1 MSPDNYEM
9 STKDVL
15 GGLIGGLED
24 NSFAEA
30 MKNISN
36 EIDEYLE
43 KVPEEDK
50 NETIEVG
57 TIDGYDVKTK
67 KTIITGSVG
76 GKDAELHIEQTKVIG
91 KCIVVICIQVFI
103 VQIVL
108 SPVSYG
114 KSAPSNGTEED
125 EGPRNSSTNPGRK
138 STVGKA
144 LADLIKAIFRLIR
157 VEIKSTEDLVPDF
170 EADPNRDPM
179 SLPFI
184 TIENVNGT
192 MVATSRDVN
201 IYHAIKEV
209 RHLFP
214 SLSFTKLVTLLKLL
228 TRFLGKLL

>member
-1 MSPDNYEM
+1 MILGHNAVILILALCVILHTTTGKSIVVRRSADGNDSDNDNDDTIDNE
-9 STKDVL
+9 SDDGVDDDDDDNDVL

-91 KCIVVICIQVFI
+91 KHE
-103 VQIVL
+103 
-108 SPVSYG
+108 SEG
-114 KSAPSNGTEED
+114 NDDDDDDDGNDNDEED
-125 EGPRNSSTNPGRK
+125 EE
-138 STVGKA
+138 
-144 LADLIKAIFRLIR
+144 L
-157 VEIKSTEDLVPDF
+157 PDTD
-170 EADPNRDPM
+170 A
-179 SLPFI
+179 
-184 TIENVNGT
+184 
-192 MVATSRDVN
+192 
-201 IYHAIKEV
+201 
-209 RHLFP
+209 
-214 SLSFTKLVTLLKLL
+214 
-228 TRFLGKLL
+228 

>member
-1 MSPDNYEM
+1 M
-9 STKDVL
+9 L
-15 GGLIGGLED
+15 
-24 NSFAEA
+24 F
-30 MKNISN
+30 
-36 EIDEYLE
+36 
-43 KVPEEDK
+43 
-50 NETIEVG
+50 
-57 TIDGYDVKTK
+57 
-67 KTIITGSVG
+67 
-76 GKDAELHIEQTKVIG
+76 Q

-201 IYHAIKEV
+201 IYHAIKEQQR
-209 RHLFP
+209 RHNN
-214 SLSFTKLVTLLKLL
+214 SQEAHYVSDQQDGGISVAGADLSKEGVDSGENEL
-228 TRFLGKLL
+228 